1 MDRTQINGSVQET
14 NSTVINSQA
23 NSSTT
28 VVNQSTQNG
37 SAITPG
43 TLLCEVYEVMEKLD
57 IVAGEAD
64 LYLCTFAARKYVA
77 KIYRRRIAIKPE
89 VSQRLSQIHSPF
101 VARIFAMGE
110 YEGYPV
116 EILPFFSHGSLSGRT
131 FNYDQL
137 KYEIIPSVN
146 EGLHVLHENGIIHKD
161 VKPSNIMLNNDGR
174 TASII
179 DFGISSLRENGAT
192 VVVTKTGLTPEYS
205 APETFRNLFLNES
218 DYYSFGVTIYELYC
232 GHTPYSEMS
241 QEEIEQFI
249 SIQKLPMPDGMEKDL
264 QELINALTYPDI
276 TNRRDKSNPNRR
288 WGYEEICNWCNDI
301 PQPLPG
307 GTVNQTKAKE
317 SINRPV
323 QNSEDDM
330 LPYRFGGKSITSTS
344 VLVDALNG
352 RWEEAKKHLL
362 RGLLLAHFQKDS
374 NAEIISN
381 LMDIE
386 EEADSVDAD
395 ILLFKSFYLIDS
407 TLRDFLWKGER
418 YSDLSELGNRYLLA
432 IRSNDTEFLQTMDEI
447 VDKGILTQYYKLIN
461 PEKKEQINALSAV
474 ESRFKLS
481 KATANEKLH
490 NSYQLAYLLS
500 DKKDYVVDGKSFHD
514 INSFADY
521 VSLKASEIDCTFEKT
536 LRDIVY
542 KNKTF
547 DIQFTSWL
555 EAVGQSTL
563 IEGQNSDKNFF
574 RLVYNMRSE
583 IKTLLW
589 EGHEFIDLKDLG
601 IKWLKAL
608 RERDNEFVKLA
619 NSMLSLGILTYY
631 AENVDV
637 LKKRKLDKLKK
648 AEASSSTLS
657 SLGYNEFYL
666 FEYTMAYLLSE
677 EKTLRF
683 NGDEF
688 DSPDKLLMKLDSLL
702 DTPGALASYC
712 SSIISDSEMLDPQI
726 ESWVSACLTIDEA
739 SKYRKTLLQYR
750 TYADLLLKK
759 RALFEHADE
768 ATEKEAIEMADMF
781 NSVLEFKD
789 SVKHVKECLELAFDI
804 KYNGLVARLTALS
817 SVQPE
822 KLEKHLH
829 SIADGFAELG
839 DYKNAKEL
847 EAECRGEIANI
858 EKRIKYEKTVQKI
871 KDSAYLS
878 QAEREKIYLESAD
891 AFEELGEYK
900 DALAKAKEY
909 RDKAKGVRMIE
920 VYNMA
925 IKKKNQ
931 AKKAA
936 TIEEQQALYIE
947 AAKLFESVISLYD
960 AKQQI
965 VECNAAVNELSDEAL
980 SDD

>member
-1 MDRTQINGSVQET
+1 MEEVSMDRTQINGSVQET
-14 NSTVINSQA
+14 NSTVLNPQTNNSGA
-23 NSSTT
+23 T
-28 VVNQSTQNG
+28 VVNQSVQNG
-37 SAITPG
+37 STIMPG
-43 TLLCEVYEVMEKLD
+43 TLLCEVYEVLEKLD

-116 EILPFFSHGSLSGRT
+116 EILPYFSHGSLSGRT

-288 WGYEEICNWCNDI
+288 WGYEEICNWCNDV

-307 GTVNQTKAKE
+307 GAVNQAKVKA
-317 SINRPV
+317 SISQPR
-323 QNSEDDM
+323 QRAEDDM
-330 LPYRFGGKSITSTS
+330 LPYRFGGKSITSTA

-386 EEADSVDAD
+386 EEADTVDAD
-395 ILLFKSFYLIDS
+395 VLVFKSFYMIDS
-407 TLRDFLWKGER
+407 TLRDFLWKGQR
-418 YSDLSELGNRYLLA
+418 YSDLSELGKKYLLS
-432 IRSNDTEFLQTMDEI
+432 IRSNDPEFLQTMDEM
-447 VDKGILTQYYKLIN
+447 VNKGILSQYLKFIS
-461 PEKKEQINALSAV
+461 PDEKDQIDALLAV
-474 ESRFKLS
+474 ESRFKLA
-481 KATANEKLH
+481 KTTADDKLC
-490 NSYQLAYLLS
+490 SQYQLAYLLS
-500 DKKDYVVDGKSFHD
+500 DTKDYVVDGKAFCD
-514 INSFADY
+514 ITSFADY
-521 VSLKASEIDCTFEKT
+521 VSSKASENGCTFEKT
-536 LRDIVY
+536 LRDIIY
-542 KNKTF
+542 SNKKF
-547 DIQFTSWL
+547 DIQFSSWL
-555 EAVGQSTL
+555 TATGKPIL
-563 IEGQNSDKNFF
+563 IEGQNSDKAFF
-574 RLVYNMRSE
+574 HMIYNMRSD
-583 IKTLLW
+583 IKALLW
-589 EGHEFIDLKDLG
+589 EGYEFANLQELG
-601 IKWLKAL
+601 RKWLQSL
-608 RERDNEFVKLA
+608 QDRDSAFIELA

-648 AEASSSTLS
+648 AEATSASLS
-657 SLGYNEFYL
+657 SLSYNDYYL
-666 FEYTMAYLLSE
+666 FEYNIAYLLSE
-677 EKTLRF
+677 EKVLRF

-688 DSPDKLLMKLDSLL
+688 ADPDKLLEKLDSLL
-702 DTPGALASYC
+702 NSPFTLASYC
-712 SSIISDSEMLDPQI
+712 SSVISDGGQLDPQI
-726 ESWVSACLTIDEA
+726 EGWISACLTIEEA
-739 SKYRKTLLQYR
+739 SKYRKTLFQYR
-750 TYADLLLKK
+750 TYADLLQKK
-759 RALFEHADE
+759 AALFEHANE
-768 ATEKEAIEMADMF
+768 ATEREAVEMADMF
-781 NSVLEFKD
+781 DSVLDFKD
-789 SVKHVKECLELAFDI
+789 SVKHVKECLELAFSI
-804 KYNGLVARLTALS
+804 KYNSLVARLTALP

-822 KLEKHLH
+822 RLEKHLH

-858 EKRIKYEKTVQKI
+858 EKRIRYEKIMQRI
-871 KDSAYLS
+871 KETAYSS
-878 QAEREKIYLESAD
+878 QTEREKIYLECAD
-891 AFEELGEYK
+891 AFDEMGEYK
-900 DALAKAKEY
+900 DASTKAKEC
-909 RDKAKGVRMIE
+909 REKAKGIRMTE
-920 VYNMA
+920 VYNAA
-925 IKKKNQ
+925 IKKRNQ
-931 AKKAA
+931 ARKAPS
-936 TIEEQQALYIE
+936 EEKHGLYME
-947 AAKLFESVISLYD
+947 AIQLFESVMGLYD
-960 AKQQI
+960 SKQQ
-965 VECNAAVNELSDEAL
+965 VAECKAALDEL
-980 SDD
+980 